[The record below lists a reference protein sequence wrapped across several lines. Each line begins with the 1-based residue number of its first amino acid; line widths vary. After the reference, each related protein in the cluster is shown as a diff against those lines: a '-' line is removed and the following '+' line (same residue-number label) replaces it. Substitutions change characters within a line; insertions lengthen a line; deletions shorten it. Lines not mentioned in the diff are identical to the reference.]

1 MIKLNNRIEIAKE
14 FANAIK
20 SDDIK
25 LIMLFGSV
33 ARGDDSEESDIDIL
47 IVSPIADKI
56 RPKIHKIAIDIIFEK
71 NEVISPRLLTE
82 EEFNKTKNNSFLTNV
97 LREGIVL
104 G

>member
-1 MIKLNNRIEIAKE
+1 
-14 FANAIK
+14 
-20 SDDIK
+20 
-25 LIMLFGSV
+25 MLFGSV
-33 ARGDDSEESDIDIL
+33 ARGDDTEDSDIDIL
-47 IVSPIADKI
+47 IVSPKAEEI
-56 RPKIHKIAIDIIFEK
+56 RSIIYDIAIDIIFEK